1 MPGGYYNPI
10 GTTSIVWFYLS
21 RYLGDFQNCCRE
33 KIIKNVSKTA
43 LSAKAIFDIVIVKNV
58 MADKFLESAETDEL
72 REVIGMTRLGQ
83 MLVNKGIEQGKLE
96 IAQKLIGLLDD
107 QTIAEKTELPLKTV
121 LELKEKKESVPM
133 V

>member
-1 MPGGYYNPI
+1 M
-10 GTTSIVWFYLS
+10 
-21 RYLGDFQNCCRE
+21 
-33 KIIKNVSKTA
+33 
-43 LSAKAIFDIVIVKNV
+43 
-58 MADKFLESAETDEL
+58 DEL

>member
-1 MPGGYYNPI
+1 M
-10 GTTSIVWFYLS
+10 
-21 RYLGDFQNCCRE
+21 
-33 KIIKNVSKTA
+33 
-43 LSAKAIFDIVIVKNV
+43 
-58 MADKFLESAETDEL
+58 DEL

-107 QTIAEKTELPLKTV
+107 QTIAERTELPLKTV
-121 LELKEKKESVPM
+121 LELKENKESIPM

>member
-1 MPGGYYNPI
+1 
-10 GTTSIVWFYLS
+10 
-21 RYLGDFQNCCRE
+21 
-33 KIIKNVSKTA
+33 
-43 LSAKAIFDIVIVKNV
+43 
-58 MADKFLESAETDEL
+58 MADKFLESAEMDEL

-96 IAQKLIGLLDD
+96 IAQNLIGLLDD

>member
-1 MPGGYYNPI
+1 M
-10 GTTSIVWFYLS
+10 
-21 RYLGDFQNCCRE
+21 
-33 KIIKNVSKTA
+33 
-43 LSAKAIFDIVIVKNV
+43 SAKAIFDIVIVKNV

>member
-1 MPGGYYNPI
+1 M
-10 GTTSIVWFYLS
+10 
-21 RYLGDFQNCCRE
+21 
-33 KIIKNVSKTA
+33 
-43 LSAKAIFDIVIVKNV
+43 
-58 MADKFLESAETDEL
+58 DEL

-121 LELKEKKESVPM
+121 LELKEKKESEPM

>member
-1 MPGGYYNPI
+1 
-10 GTTSIVWFYLS
+10 
-21 RYLGDFQNCCRE
+21 
-33 KIIKNVSKTA
+33 
-43 LSAKAIFDIVIVKNV
+43 
-58 MADKFLESAETDEL
+58 MADKFLESAEMVEL